1 MTTTH
6 RGRTL
11 AWATALALLAAFGT
25 WQYRTAAAAA
35 DEGRAWV
42 KDGARLVDV
51 RTPEEFASGHLPGAI
66 NIPVQDLPGRAAEIG
81 AVTERV
87 VVYCRSGNRSA
98 RAARLLKEAG
108 FTAVLNGGAMA
119 AWQ

>member
-1 MTTTH
+1 MTIR

-11 AWATALALLAAFGT
+11 AWATAVALLAALGA
-25 WQYRTAAAAA
+25 WKYRGAATAAE
-35 DEGRAWV
+35 EGRAWV
-42 KDGARLVDV
+42 EGGARLVDV

-66 NIPVQDLPGRAAEIG
+66 NLPVQDLPERAAEIG
-81 AVTERV
+81 PVTQRV
-87 VVYCRSGNRSA
+87 VVYCRSGSRSA

-119 AWQ
+119 AWR